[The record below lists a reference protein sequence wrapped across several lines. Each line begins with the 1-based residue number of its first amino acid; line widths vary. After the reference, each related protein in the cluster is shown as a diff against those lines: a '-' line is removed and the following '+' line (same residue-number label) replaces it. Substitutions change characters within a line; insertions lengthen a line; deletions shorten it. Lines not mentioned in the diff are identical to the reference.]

1 MAAASFAAG
10 VSMREAP
17 RQAAENQGRFDDVL
31 TWLERA
37 AALALTVAVVLL
49 LLTRTQHAGALWRD
63 ECAAVQLAQMPTLS
77 ELFANFQRESFPALF
92 PLTIR
97 GFAAVFGSSD
107 GGFRIF
113 GFLVGLSMVGAF
125 WLNACRLTNGPP
137 LLGLAL
143 LGLNTTFLCW
153 GTGMRGY
160 GIGSAAIV
168 LTFGLVARI
177 LIRPTTPGLVA
188 MGAVAL
194 MAIHFLFYNTILFAC
209 MVLIALA
216 ISWRSG
222 RSKTGLLVAAIA
234 GFGALTMVPYLGPFG
249 QESQSTIVLQIPMT
263 VDWFATQLDL
273 ALGLPLHWTA
283 LLWGSLWLGLTALA
297 LGRFRAIGR
306 DRAAPE
312 ASLLSFAVLVPVLAV
327 PAYFAFL
334 KIVNYRTRE
343 WYYLALISILAASLD
358 LLAAT
363 LCRSDWMRM
372 VRLAAV
378 VVALAV
384 LPAASWG
391 QISLRQTNVD
401 LVARQLEE
409 RAQPNDLV
417 VVNPWMLGV
426 SFNRYYHGSAKWVT
440 NPLMDDHRLHRYD
453 LLKANMMSPDAFAG
467 LQAMMTETLRANH
480 RIWIVGRTYL
490 PEPGGHLEPLPPAPH
505 SKYGW
510 DGDTYA
516 VFWSAQLGDFMVKHV
531 SSGGFVPVG
540 DDEGVNPLERERLFM
555 VEGWRD

>member
-1 MAAASFAAG
+1 
-10 VSMREAP
+10 
-17 RQAAENQGRFDDVL
+17 
-31 TWLERA
+31 
-37 AALALTVAVVLL
+37 
-49 LLTRTQHAGALWRD
+49 
-63 ECAAVQLAQMPTLS
+63 
-77 ELFANFQRESFPALF
+77 
-92 PLTIR
+92 
-97 GFAAVFGSSD
+97 
-107 GGFRIF
+107 
-113 GFLVGLSMVGAF
+113 
-125 WLNACRLTNGPP
+125 
-137 LLGLAL
+137 
-143 LGLNTTFLCW
+143 
-153 GTGMRGY
+153 
-160 GIGSAAIV
+160 
-168 LTFGLVARI
+168 
-177 LIRPTTPGLVA
+177 
-188 MGAVAL
+188 
-194 MAIHFLFYNTILFAC
+194 
-209 MVLIALA
+209 
-216 ISWRSG
+216 
-222 RSKTGLLVAAIA
+222 
-234 GFGALTMVPYLGPFG
+234 
-249 QESQSTIVLQIPMT
+249 
-263 VDWFATQLDL
+263 
-273 ALGLPLHWTA
+273 
-283 LLWGSLWLGLTALA
+283 
-297 LGRFRAIGR
+297 
-306 DRAAPE
+306 
-312 ASLLSFAVLVPVLAV
+312 
-327 PAYFAFL
+327 
-334 KIVNYRTRE
+334 
-343 WYYLALISILAASLD
+343 
-358 LLAAT
+358 
-363 LCRSDWMRM
+363 MRM